1 MGIAR
6 ACGDPKQSLHTLFY
20 ITGDSRKKGANMKST
35 QHEEILKY
43 FKSHKTITPM
53 EAFSHLGITKLATR
67 VSEMKRNGYV
77 FKQEMIEVQNRHGAT
92 VRVMQYEFM
101 GRISDGT
108 FLTANEVLESVA
120 A

>member
-1 MGIAR
+1 MR
-6 ACGDPKQSLHTLFY
+6 
-20 ITGDSRKKGANMKST
+20 NT
-35 QHEEILKY
+35 QHKEILKY

-77 FKQEMIEVQNRHGAT
+77 FKQEMIEVENRHGAT
-92 VRVMQYEFM
+92 VRVMQYTLK
-101 GRISDGT
+101 GRICDGT
-108 FLTANEVLESVA
+108 FLTTKEVLERVA

>member
-67 VSEMKRNGYV
+67 VSEMKRSGYV

-92 VRVMQYEFM
+92 VRVMQYELM

-108 FLTANEVLESVA
+108 FLTAKEVLERMA